1 MKQHIKIQPFLVE
14 LVKDRIGKM
23 RDHQECVEMSFM
35 DKVGYHYKY
44 MKNIR
49 SCSEN
54 LQKHGLSLYDCQMML
69 DLLIGKVQGGRG
81 VRGSMFEKCNL
92 NLTYLSPKNGLSTDA
107 DFETGIAKIQS
118 RNERT
123 MTQAEKRAC
132 LAFRKDANLN
142 LGDESDL
149 TMDSDKEDFFLREF
163 EQAKRQ
169 KLKES
174 SGQSD
179 YINCTFITGSAAV
192 VESLWSVYDAF
203 NSKRRRGMSPI
214 TVEMILF
221 LKKNKDLWG
230 IEDVARANQSRLKAD
245 KSERV
250 ERKIAEH
257 EEFMH
262 YLDLQG

>member
-1 MKQHIKIQPFLVE
+1 M
-14 LVKDRIGKM
+14 
-23 RDHQECVEMSFM
+23 
-35 DKVGYHYKY
+35 
-44 MKNIR
+44 
-49 SCSEN
+49 
-54 LQKHGLSLYDCQMML
+54 
-69 DLLIGKVQGGRG
+69 
-81 VRGSMFEKCNL
+81 
-92 NLTYLSPKNGLSTDA
+92 
-107 DFETGIAKIQS
+107 
-118 RNERT
+118 
-123 MTQAEKRAC
+123 
-132 LAFRKDANLN
+132 
-142 LGDESDL
+142 DL

-192 VESLWSVYDAF
+192 AVAESLWSVYDAF